1 MMLAVVSAVAI
12 IYSIVIVYVPAKTV
26 LDSNLQGPKMCT
38 SLSMAQEVTGVENCE
53 GWTSCHEWCLSKVSF
68 SLKKMGK
75 KLEKNNNKGR
85 QCIKICTRRPSV
97 ALFFQT
103 LYSVFHFPSSV
114 FRVSEI

>member
-1 MMLAVVSAVAI
+1 MTLFLTMMLAVVSAVAI

-75 KLEKNNNKGR
+75 KLEKKTIIKGD
-85 QCIKICTRRPSV
+85 SV
-97 ALFFQT
+97 SKFVQGGLLWHCFFKHIF
-103 LYSVFHFPSSV
+103 LHV
-114 FRVSEI
+114 